1 MHYEGFFPAFP
12 ASSGC
17 RAGPDP
23 LLFVGQCRP
32 LHQDR
37 LPAVPACLQ
46 QLSSGDI
53 PGQLVFAG
61 IRFSIAGLM
70 VIVFASIRA
79 RRLAA
84 PGKATLPMVLKL
96 GCIQTIL
103 QYVFYYAG
111 VANTSGV
118 NAAIITATNTFFCIL
133 LATLVFRYEALTA
146 RKLIGCAVGFA
157 GVALIN
163 LSSSSGG
170 QGSLLGDGLV
180 LIAAI
185 AYAFSSVLVKR
196 YSQKENTFVLCGWQ
210 FLFGG
215 VVMTLL
221 GLMLGGRLAAPT
233 PTSAALLVYMGFISA
248 VAYSLWSVLLAHNPV
263 ARISVF
269 GFMNP
274 VFGVLLSALL
284 LGEGEAAFRPQG
296 LAALVLICVG
306 ILVVNKASAKD

>member
-1 MHYEGFFPAFP
+1 MKESSPLSRPAVAAALALIPCFLWGSAVP
-12 ASSGC
+12 CIKIGCQLFQLASS
-17 RAGPDP
+17 
-23 LLFVGQCRP
+23 
-32 LHQDR
+32 
-37 LPAVPACLQ
+37 
-46 QLSSGDI
+46 DI

-70 VIVFASIRA
+70 VIAFASIRA
-79 RRLAA
+79 HRLAA
-84 PGKATLPMVLKL
+84 PSKATLPMVLKL
-96 GCIQTIL
+96 GCVQTIL
-103 QYVFYYAG
+103 QYVFYYTG

-146 RKLIGCAVGFA
+146 QKLIGCAVGFA

-170 QGSLLGDGLV
+170 QSSLLGDGLV

-196 YSQKENTFVLCGWQ
+196 YSQKEDTFVLCGWQ

-221 GLMLGGRLAAPT
+221 GLVLGGRLAAPT
-233 PTSAALLVYMGFISA
+233 AGSAALLVYMGFISA

-284 LGEGEAAFRPQG
+284 LGEGAAAFRPQG
-296 LAALVLICVG
+296 LAALALICAG
-306 ILVVNKASAKD
+306 ILVVNKAADKKD

>member
-1 MHYEGFFPAFP
+1 MKDSSALSRPAVAAALTLIPCFLWGSAVP
-12 ASSGC
+12 CIKIGC
-17 RAGPDP
+17 RM
-23 LLFVGQCRP
+23 F
-32 LHQDR
+32 
-37 LPAVPACLQ
+37 
-46 QLSSGDI
+46 QLASNDI

-79 RRLAA
+79 RRLAI
-84 PGKATLPMVLKL
+84 PSKATLPMVLKL
-96 GCIQTIL
+96 SCVQTIL

-133 LATLVFRYEALTA
+133 LATLVFRYESLTA
-146 RKLIGCAVGFA
+146 QKLIGCAVGFA

-170 QGSLLGDGLV
+170 QSSLLGDGLV

-196 YSQKENTFVLCGWQ
+196 YSQKEDTFVLCGWQ

-221 GLMLGGRLAAPT
+221 GLVLGGRLAAPT
-233 PTSAALLVYMGFISA
+233 PSSAALLVYMGFISA

-284 LGEGEAAFRPQG
+284 LGEGAAAFRPQG
-296 LAALVLICVG
+296 LAALALICAG
-306 ILVVNKASAKD
+306 ILTVNKAADKKD